1 MRSGLPI
8 LLNVSERVVVIVG
21 GGAVA
26 ARKARNLVSAGASR
40 IRAVAPQFHDE
51 LPAHVERVQETYHE
65 KHLDDAQLVFA
76 ATDVTEV
83 NTRVVHDARRR
94 GILVSRA
101 DEDDS
106 DDQAAGDFVS
116 PAVHRDGPVTVAVSA
131 SSAALSGAIRDG
143 VASRFDARWVR
154 MAEAMR
160 VLRPRVR
167 DASRLSA
174 ARRRSIFRDLAS
186 EDALGAAVAGPDE
199 VWKWLVAWHP
209 DLTRD

>member
-1 MRSGLPI
+1 MRSGLSI
-8 LLNVSERVVVIVG
+8 LLDVSERVVVIIG

-40 IRAVAPQFHDE
+40 IRVVAPQFHDD
-51 LPAHVERVQETYHE
+51 LPAHVERVQGAYHE
-65 KHLDDAQLVFA
+65 KHLDGAQLVFA

-106 DDQAAGDFVS
+106 DDASAGDFVA
-116 PAVHRDGPVTVAVSA
+116 PAVHRVGPVTVAVSA
-131 SSAALSGAIRDG
+131 GSAALSSAIRDG
-143 VASRFDARWVR
+143 IASRFDARWVR

-167 DASRLSA
+167 DAARLSA
-174 ARRRSIFRDLAS
+174 ARRRSIFRDLAC
-186 EDALGAAVAGPDE
+186 EDALAAAVAGPDE
-199 VWKWLVAWHP
+199 VWKWLVARHP
-209 DLTRD
+209 DLTTD